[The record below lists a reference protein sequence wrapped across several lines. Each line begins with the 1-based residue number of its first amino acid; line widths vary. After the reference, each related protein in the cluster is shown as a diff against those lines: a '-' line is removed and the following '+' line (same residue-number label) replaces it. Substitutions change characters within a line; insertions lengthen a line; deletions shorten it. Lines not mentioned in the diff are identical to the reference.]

1 MQISITYQLK
11 RKTGKQYVY
20 GYTLLFEGRK
30 LTGKHREPALLPSL
44 PLDAV
49 LRGLQRKSRK
59 GGNIG
64 ITNKCLS
71 FFGEKFWAF
80 KSMEFDE

>member
-1 MQISITYQLK
+1 MTIEIYYQLK

-20 GYTLLFEGRK
+20 GYTLLFESRK
-30 LTGKHREPALLPSL
+30 LTGEHREPALLPSL

-49 LRGLQRKSRK
+49 LRGLQSKCRK

-64 ITNKCLS
+64 IINKCLS

>member
-1 MQISITYQLK
+1 MTIEIYYQLK
-11 RKTGKQYVY
+11 RKTGKNYVY
-20 GYTLLFEGRK
+20 GYTLLFEDRK
-30 LTGKHREPALLPSL
+30 LTGEHREPALLPSL
-44 PLDAV
+44 PLDAI
-49 LRGLQRKSRK
+49 LRGLQSKCRK

>member
-1 MQISITYQLK
+1 MQISIIYQLK
-11 RKTGKQYVY
+11 RKVGKQYVY
-20 GYTLLFEGRK
+20 GFTLMFEGRK
-30 LTGKHREPALLPSL
+30 LTGEHREPALLPSL
-44 PLDAV
+44 PPDAV
-49 LRGLQRKSRK
+49 LRGLQSKCRK

>member
-1 MQISITYQLK
+1 MTIEVYYQLK
-11 RKTGKQYVY
+11 RKVGKQYVY

-30 LTGKHREPALLPSL
+30 LTGEHRGPALLPSL

-49 LRGLQRKSRK
+49 LRGLQRKCRN

>member
-1 MQISITYQLK
+1 MTIEIYYQLK
-11 RKTGKQYVY
+11 RKTGKNYVY
-20 GYTLLFEGRK
+20 GYTLLFESRK
-30 LTGKHREPALLPSL
+30 LTGEHREPALLPSL

-49 LRGLQRKSRK
+49 LRGLQRKCRN

-64 ITNKCLS
+64 IINKCLS
-71 FFGEKFWAF
+71 FFGKKFWAF

>member
-1 MQISITYQLK
+1 MQIIMSYQLK
-11 RKTGKQYVY
+11 RKVGKQYVY

-49 LRGLQRKSRK
+49 LRGLQSKCRK

>member
-1 MQISITYQLK
+1 MKIEIYYQLK

-20 GYTLLFEGRK
+20 SFSLLYEGRK
-30 LTGKHREPALLPSL
+30 LTGEHRGPAILPSL

-49 LRGLQRKSRK
+49 LRGLQSKCRK

-64 ITNKCLS
+64 FTNQCMR
-71 FFGEKFWAF
+71 FFGAKYWNF
-80 KSMEFDE
+80 KTMEFDE

>member
-1 MQISITYQLK
+1 MTIEIYYQLK
-11 RKTGKQYVY
+11 RKTGKNYVY
-20 GYTLLFEGRK
+20 GYTLLFEDRK
-30 LTGKHREPALLPSL
+30 LTGEHREPALLPSL

-49 LRGLQRKSRK
+49 LRGLQSKCRK

>member
-1 MQISITYQLK
+1 MQIEMSYQLK
-11 RKTGKQYVY
+11 RKVGKQYVY

-30 LTGKHREPALLPSL
+30 LTGEHREPALLPSL

-49 LRGLQRKSRK
+49 LRGLQRKCRK